1 MSDFKAKMHQIRFL
15 LGLCPRPRWG
25 AYSFP
30 PDPYQKLKGLLL
42 RGKEKRE
49 GEGEGE
55 GKGKRGREEEGKGE
69 LMEGRRGEGICRTS
83 VKLLPMRLHTHAKNQ
98 GQVSCFKGQRSETD
112 GRTDGQDRLQYLY
125 LPSKS
130 VTGQCKN
137 VRATRVAYLLA
148 A

>member
-55 GKGKRGREEEGKGE
+55 GKGKRGRGEEGKGE

-98 GQVSCFKGQRSETD
+98 GQVSWFKGQRSETD
-112 GRTDGQDRLQYLY
+112 GRTDRTDCSTFTFPQSQSQVNAKMCVLHE
-125 LPSKS
+125 
-130 VTGQCKN
+130 
-137 VRATRVAYLLA
+137 
-148 A
+148 